1 MKKIVSTTGLL
12 LLFISYQ
19 ISAQT
24 TNVLRQQIQHIISA
38 KKADVGVSILGIE
51 DKDTLSI
58 HGNRSYPMQS
68 VFKFPIALAVLAETD
83 KEKLSIHQKVTIRKT
98 DLPTN
103 TWSPIKDKYPNG
115 TILPLSEIIN
125 YTVSES
131 DNAGCDILL
140 RLLGGPNVVN
150 TYLATHNFKNISIHA
165 TEADMHK
172 DWNVQFTN
180 MATPNSAVTLLK
192 AFNDKKLLSET
203 SNDFL
208 MKTMMATSTGKNRI
222 KGQLPVTTV
231 VAHKTGSSGVNAK
244 GVTAAVNDIGIVTL
258 PNGKHFIIS
267 IFVTDSYE
275 SEAFNEK
282 IISDISKVTYD
293 YFMNKKK

>member
-1 MKKIVSTTGLL
+1 MKKIFCTTGLL

-24 TNVLRQQIQHIISA
+24 TNELRQQILHIIST

-83 KEKLSIHQKVTIRKT
+83 KGKLSIHQKVTIRKT
-98 DLPTN
+98 DLPSN
-103 TWSPIKDKYPNG
+103 TWSPIKVKYPNG
-115 TILPLSEIIN
+115 TVLPLSEIIN

-165 TEADMHK
+165 TEAEMHK

-180 MATPNSAVTLLK
+180 MATPNSAVSLLK
-192 AFNDKKLLSET
+192 AFYDKKLLSEI

-293 YFMNKKK
+293 YFINKTK

>member
-24 TNVLRQQIQHIISA
+24 TNELRQQILHIIST

-115 TILPLSEIIN
+115 TELPLSEIIN
-125 YTVSES
+125 YTVAES

-150 TYLATHNFKNISIHA
+150 TYLATHNLKNISIHA
-165 TEADMHK
+165 TEAEMHK

-192 AFNDKKLLSET
+192 AFYDKKLLSGI
-203 SNDFL
+203 SNNFL
-208 MKTMMATSTGKNRI
+208 METMIATSTGKYRI
-222 KGQLPVTTV
+222 KGQLPESTV
-231 VAHKTGSSGVNAK
+231 VAHKTGSSGTNAK
-244 GVTAAVNDIGIVTL
+244 GITAAVNDIGIVTL

-267 IFVTDSYE
+267 IFVSNSYE
-275 SEAFNEK
+275 NEASNEK
-282 IISDISKVTYD
+282 IISDISKSTYD
-293 YFMNKKK
+293 YFRSKSK

>member
-1 MKKIVSTTGLL
+1 MKKIFCTTGLL

-24 TNVLRQQIQHIISA
+24 TNELRQQILHIIST

-83 KEKLSIHQKVTIRKT
+83 KGKLSIHQKVTIRKT
-98 DLPTN
+98 DLPSD
-103 TWSPIKDKYPNG
+103 TWSPIKVKYPNG
-115 TILPLSEIIN
+115 TVLPLSEIIN

-165 TEADMHK
+165 TEAEMHK

-192 AFNDKKLLSET
+192 AFYDKKLLSGI
-203 SNDFL
+203 SNNFL
-208 MKTMMATSTGKNRI
+208 METMIATSTGKYRI
-222 KGQLPVTTV
+222 KGQLPESTV
-231 VAHKTGSSGVNAK
+231 VAHKTGSSGTNAK
-244 GVTAAVNDIGIVTL
+244 GITAAVNDIGIVTL

-267 IFVTDSYE
+267 IFVSNSYE
-275 SEAFNEK
+275 NEASNEK
-282 IISDISKVTYD
+282 IISDISKSTYD
-293 YFMNKKK
+293 YFRSKSK